1 MKGSKHNDGIK
12 EKAFALL
19 ASGESVASAARALGL
34 SYSTVRNW
42 NYEWS
47 KEEKGRDKVGASAQ
61 SSENDNLK
69 EEAAPARPKKKK
81 SLEELREEMKKR
93 FVKRACNMI
102 SDTQKLLERRIKRAV
117 HKENVLDEILS
128 MVEERK
134 DKLSDTDKEKILHR
148 IESLRL
154 DDVRAL
160 SSILATLW
168 DKQALAMK
176 EPTINISGGIRF
188 EDL

>member
-1 MKGSKHNDGIK
+1 MKGSKHNDGIR
-12 EKAFALL
+12 EQAFALL
-19 ASGESVASAARALGL
+19 ASGESVASVARALGL

-42 NYEWS
+42 NYEWT
-47 KEEKGRDKVGASAQ
+47 KEEEGQGEVGASAQ

-69 EEAAPARPKKKK
+69 ETAASAPRKKK
-81 SLEELREEMKKR
+81 SLEELREQMKR
-93 FVKRACNMI
+93 GFVKRACKMI
-102 SDTQKLLERRIKRAV
+102 SDTQKLLERRISRAV

-128 MVEERK
+128 IVEERK
-134 DKLSDTDKEKILHR
+134 DKLTDSEKEKILHK

-176 EPTINISGGIRF
+176 EPTVNFSGGIRF